1 MGGTTVTQI
10 LGYGR
15 PEVVCSRASKTVH
28 TILFIAIIIIII
40 ITIIIIIIII
50 IFIIII
56 IIIIILGL
64 SLCLLARRCV
74 TVVFVTPHMKR
85 YPMMKME
92 LLAQWYRVHVK
103 EYNETKISE
112 KFLVVSKI

>member
-1 MGGTTVTQI
+1 MGGTTATQI

-28 TILFIAIIIIII
+28 TILFIAIIIFII
-40 ITIIIIIIII
+40 
-50 IFIIII
+50 IIII

-85 YPMMKME
+85 HPMMKME

>member
-40 ITIIIIIIII
+40 
-50 IFIIII
+50 FI

-64 SLCLLARRCV
+64 FLCLLAQRCV
-74 TVVFVTPHMKR
+74 TVVFVTRHMKR

-92 LLAQWYRVHVK
+92 SLAQWYRVHVK

-112 KFLVVSKI
+112 KFLVVIKI